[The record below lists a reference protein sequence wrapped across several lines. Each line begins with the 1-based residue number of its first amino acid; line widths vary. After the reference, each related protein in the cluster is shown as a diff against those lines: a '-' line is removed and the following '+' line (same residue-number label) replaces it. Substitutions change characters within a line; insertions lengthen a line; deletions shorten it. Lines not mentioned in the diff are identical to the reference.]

1 MKIIIKEDQ
10 LKKILNEDLGVS
22 RPAIAYTNLIF
33 RKIQGVVLDFVK
45 NTKKKNDKKTEHL
58 VIGLDDIKTIWQND
72 IDDFLELPIEVIN
85 LKIVLYKLPKNQM
98 NAEFTS
104 GGAAY
109 QVEEKKTGSSYLK
122 KPSLLIPKYVLEN
135 PEVNRTLVSNIDF
148 EILINEDYN
157 DSLEKDLLF
166 DIRDTIFHEMNHVL
180 EFYKRGLEGTS
191 IDPRLTYSG
200 GKNYNIPREI
210 FQIWNT
216 FLTYLYYSES
226 FEMNAM
232 SQEMYS
238 KRMRMSFEE
247 LQQTR
252 YYKIAKQM
260 ESFDAE
266 EFFDM
271 LVSKIEEKSPDKV
284 IYILVNLYKWFMRDY
299 LSISKSEGLEPNKKI
314 TSSKE
319 ILSLMKKLE
328 PRIQKA
334 GDKLL
339 RNFRRLYSLNPE
351 V

>member
-33 RKIQGVVLDFVK
+33 KKIQGVVLDFVK
-45 NTKKKNDKKTEHL
+45 NTKKKNDKKIEHL

-85 LKIVLYKLPKNQM
+85 LKIELYKTSNKKKDLV
-98 NAEFTS
+98 FGS
-104 GGAAY
+104 GGGAY

-122 KPSLLIPKYVLEN
+122 RPSLLIPKYVLEN
-135 PEVNRTLVSNIDF
+135 PEVNKTLVSNIDF
-148 EILINEDYN
+148 QVYITENYN
-157 DSLEKDLLF
+157 DNFEKELLF
-166 DIRDTIFHEMNHVL
+166 DVRDTIFHEMNHVL

-200 GKNYNIPREI
+200 GKNYNIPKEI
-210 FQIWNT
+210 FQIWNR
-216 FLTYLYYSES
+216 FLTYLYYSEP
-226 FEMNAM
+226 FEINAM
-232 SQEMYS
+232 TQEMYS
-238 KRMRMSFEE
+238 KRLRMTFEE
-247 LQQTR
+247 LQQEN
-252 YYKIAKQM
+252 YYKISKKM
-260 ESFDAE
+260 ESFDADS
-266 EFFDM
+266 FFDM
-271 LVSKIEEKSPDKV
+271 LVSKIEEISPDKV

-339 RNFRRLYSLNPE
+339 RNFRRLYSINSE